1 MILASE
7 PQRVKHTWIIL
18 ASEPRESITD
28 HTSQCFWIQVWKK
41 VGLRQQC
48 VCVSSGTH
56 CDGWLPPIHL
66 QHAQDDQLVHDVY
79 EVKVPNLQQL
89 NVLNAMRI

>member
-1 MILASE
+1 MCVL
-7 PQRVKHTWIIL
+7 
-18 ASEPRESITD
+18 
-28 HTSQCFWIQVWKK
+28 
-41 VGLRQQC
+41 

-79 EVKVPNLQQL
+79 EVKVLNLQQL